1 MSRPGQRDEQ
11 GERELRVSFKVHI
24 ERGRCKRLVAGEAPP
39 RPEREAKPQGT
50 IPRVARLLALAHH
63 LQDMLDRGEVKSM
76 AEIARLGHVTRAR
89 VTQIMNLLNLAPDIQ
104 EAILFL
110 PRTVTGHDPIT
121 ERDLRPI
128 ASILDWERQ
137 QEMWRTLDRERLGHV
152 ETGQGV

>member
-1 MSRPGQRDEQ
+1 VDRPSNGEQR
-11 GERELRVSFKVHI
+11 GEKELKVSFKVHI

-39 RPEREAKPQGT
+39 QPGREAKPQGT

-89 VTQIMNLLNLAPDIQ
+89 VTQIMNLLLLAPDIQ

-110 PRTVTGHDPIT
+110 PPTTKGRDPIV
-121 ERDLRPI
+121 ENDIKPL
-128 ASILDWERQ
+128 L
-137 QEMWRTLDRERLGHV
+137 RTLSFRKQREHWAII
-152 ETGQGV
+152 TAAHSQSASHS